1 MTPYLHNHQPMPLQK
16 NSKGMDK
23 FYIKI
28 KDVQNF
34 SLCQHNILHSLIFI
48 NNPLNFFGIT
58 QNYLR

>member
-1 MTPYLHNHQPMPLQK
+1 MPVQK

-34 SLCQHNILHSLIFI
+34 SLCQHNILHSLIII
-48 NNPLNFFGIT
+48 NNPLKHFGMT
-58 QNYLR
+58 